1 MAIVKNF
8 WLKNSTKKLGGAVI
22 YQAMGQTRSR
32 MLAES
37 IANPRTQSQMTQRV
51 KWSNLVNLYRVNR
64 PWMKYSFETKKD
76 NQSDYNKF
84 MSLNVA
90 NSNIYLPK
98 NVAAAGGCVVEGYLI
113 TQGSLPSI
121 EYTYDGT
128 NDRWSS
134 NIYLGPAFLF
144 NNTTVAQLSKAILDN
159 NPAIREGDQ
168 LSFIRMTQLTNTESG
183 FPYVV
188 EREYEMLV
196 SLTSTALVGDYLP
209 LEYVDSTEDSTMS
222 QLCINNSGNA
232 GGFLMVISRTI
243 GGKTFVSSQRIIVAN
258 NSALISAYSSAAA
271 LQAAID
277 SYGVSDEPFL
287 TTTTAN
293 RDADIFTPN
302 SMLSFDIGTRHIVP
316 GQFFQL
322 TKADAEEDC
331 VITFSAPV
339 SGAGASIVLK
349 TIQGGHESSIT
360 IAQWAVENGKVEF
373 TMPAASGLPTDAAV
387 YEITV
392 TVGDVLYQTR
402 FAIPNEYTIEGLE

>member
-84 MSLNVA
+84 MSLNVSG
-90 NSNIYLPK
+90 SNIYLPK
-98 NVAAAGGCVVEGYLI
+98 NVAAAGGCVVAGYLI

-121 EYTYDGT
+121 EYTYDAA
-128 NDRWSS
+128 NDRWNS
-134 NIYLGPAFLF
+134 NIYLGDGLQMG
-144 NNTTVAQLSKAILDN
+144 NKTVAQLSKAILDN

-188 EREYEMLV
+188 VREYEMLV
-196 SLTSTALVGDYLP
+196 SLTNTALVADYLP
-209 LEYVDSTEDSTMS
+209 LDYVDSTEETPMS

-232 GGFLMVISRTI
+232 GGFLMVLSRTI

-302 SMLSFDIGTRHIVP
+302 SIISLNIGGRNITP

-322 TKADAEEDC
+322 TKEDATKSLQ
-331 VITFSAPV
+331 IAFSSLVANDAT
-339 SGAGASIVLK
+339 GIRLEIIHGGTIESILVGPGEQNEG
-349 TIQGGHESSIT
+349 TIV
-360 IAQWAVENGKVEF
+360 A
-373 TMPAASGLPTDAAV
+373 TMPAATALPVDAAV
-387 YEITV
+387 SSIRLQ
-392 TVGDVLYQTR
+392 VGDVLYQTG
-402 FAIPNEYTIEGLE
+402 FYVPEEYASGNLE

>member
-8 WLKNSTKKLGGAVI
+8 WLKNSTKKLGGAVM

-51 KWSNLVNLYRVNR
+51 KWANLVNLYRVNR
-64 PWMKYSFETKKD
+64 SWMKYSFETKKD

-90 NSNIYLPK
+90 SSNIYLPK
-98 NVAAAGGCVVEGYLI
+98 NVAAAGGCVVAGYLI

-121 EYTYDGT
+121 EYAFDGT
-128 NDRWSS
+128 NDRWLS

-183 FPYVV
+183 YPYVV
-188 EREYEMLV
+188 VREYEMLV
-196 SLTSTALVGDYLP
+196 SLSNTALVGDYLP
-209 LEYVDSTEDSTMS
+209 LDYVDSSEDGTMS

-258 NSALISAYSSAAA
+258 NNALISAYSSAAA

-302 SMLSFDIGTRHIVP
+302 SIIGLDIGLDSYVP
-316 GQFFQL
+316 GQFVQL
-322 TKADAEEDC
+322 TKALATKS
-331 VITFSAPV
+331 IAIRFSAPL
-339 SGAGASIVLK
+339 SGTVTSLVLG
-349 TIQGGHESSIT
+349 TIQGGHTSYIQIASPT
-360 IAQWAVENGKVEF
+360 IDSGQVEAE
-373 TMPAASGLPTDAAV
+373 MPAAAGLPTDAALTDIRV
-387 YEITV
+387 MTDS
-392 TVGDVLYQTR
+392 GLFQTG